1 MEIERTTIYDYMEY
15 FSTAAAM
22 TQKDDVASAFLGNK
36 FKFFS
41 LSYLHTYFQFL
52 QNYGIKSLCI
62 LFIQIKIHFC
72 YVCYYYVE
80 NSLRIMLMPREQ
92 VP

>member
-36 FKFFS
+36 LTYLLTSNFFKIMVS
-41 LSYLHTYFQFL
+41 NYCVYF
-52 QNYGIKSLCI
+52 
-62 LFIQIKIHFC
+62 LFRLKFISVMSVI
-72 YVCYYYVE
+72 
-80 NSLRIMLMPREQ
+80 IMLKIL
-92 VP
+92 

>member
-1 MEIERTTIYDYMEY
+1 MEIERTIYKYDYMEY

-22 TQKDDVASAFLGNK
+22 TQKDDVASAFLGSK

-41 LSYLHTYFQFL
+41 LSFLLTSNFFKMVSNHCVYF
-52 QNYGIKSLCI
+52 
-62 LFIQIKIHFC
+62 LFKLKFISVMSVMLKI
-72 YVCYYYVE
+72 
-80 NSLRIMLMPREQ
+80 SLRIMLMPREQ